1 MEAVLSRKPENA
13 RIFTSIDHHKT
24 PGVVRKAFPHNQ
36 DPKRTSVSWVERLPI
51 AIAMPCPGADQ
62 LSAGDSIPTVPL

>member
-36 DPKRTSVSWVERLPI
+36 DPKQTSVVATLTAYALRLG
-51 AIAMPCPGADQ
+51 CQSFHLDQ
-62 LSAGDSIPTVPL
+62 QVR